1 MRCNLMLFCE
11 KQFNT
16 NSVTYHIGLVR
27 GTLKLGTKVLSNY
40 VTFYARMCLDATIY
54 DYDEEC

>member
-1 MRCNLMLFCE
+1 MLFCE